1 MLFSRILPAEDRPS
15 ASSLRI
21 TRPVAMSPR
30 TASALIQ
37 WKQRVGTSHAK
48 YSLYSGAWLGVCCAM
63 RGIPRRQS
71 AATPVQEALSKG
83 TCCFYYPQGGSA
95 LMCIKIWTFR
105 PLCQCGAAQSV
116 DISGKSGEW
125 RVPFR
130 AKRDLIG
137 RHSAKATARTRQVV
151 LPHHKAHWP
160 ASGTRGAG
168 PDKN

>member
-1 MLFSRILPAEDRPS
+1 SELPLRPNNDIFPRKLLRQNGARFSRKARNGPGKAHAMGWRLGHPA
-15 ASSLRI
+15 
-21 TRPVAMSPR
+21 
-30 TASALIQ
+30 
-37 WKQRVGTSHAK
+37 WTS
-48 YSLYSGAWLGVCCAM
+48 
-63 RGIPRRQS
+63 RG
-71 AATPVQEALSKG
+71 G
-83 TCCFYYPQGGSA
+83 
-95 LMCIKIWTFR
+95 IKIWTFR